1 MAKRKSSGAPEPATK
16 AGELRT
22 PLRWRTAPTPLQS
35 RGTLFQFVRDYL
47 CSHSGSCSRAELRRA
62 LEADTKMAARLANSQ
77 GFTPLLTNMR
87 HSGDIFLEGET
98 VRASARTLR
107 RMQAG

>member
-1 MAKRKSSGAPEPATK
+1 
-16 AGELRT
+16 
-22 PLRWRTAPTPLQS
+22 
-35 RGTLFQFVRDYL
+35 
-47 CSHSGSCSRAELRRA
+47 
-62 LEADTKMAARLANSQ
+62 MAARLANSQ